1 MLKPVELYE
10 QQIIALSS
18 GQFASTADIWRMFTA
33 TKEGDL
39 NTVRQL
45 VLNCSGLAT
54 YEYNY
59 TPPIHFAVREGHL
72 NIVEFLL
79 DYWSDPAYRTYSFRD
94 SLLTMALDRQFDS
107 IADLLRNRLY
117 QDFSIRDNLDQILA
131 AASEGDLDQLKL
143 LIGGRADLIN
153 SANETGET
161 ALHKAVEAGHLDIIT
176 FLLDRGANVDAVRT
190 DGIRPINC
198 AMKTRN
204 RTEMNAGFLAGLLY
218 ANGAEY
224 NIYIAAFLG
233 DAEYVRN
240 ALSKD
245 PSLANFEDSSHAR
258 PITAATVRN
267 DIEMVQLLL
276 NSGADPSLPEN
287 GAPLG
292 QSLWHAVYQKNYE
305 LAQLLLENGA
315 NPNTAPES
323 SGSALFQARGDQL
336 LTKLLLEYGAEDIS
350 GDINEFQNYVGDNS
364 LDQVSQILSANPQMD
379 LDKSFCFEGILAG
392 PANNGNKEMLDL
404 LLSYGARVPKISK
417 WGRYYYFKHYEI
429 AKHLLERGMDA
440 NHMNWHQ
447 TTLLHDMA
455 HEGEIE
461 KAELLIEHGA
471 DINAVDEE
479 YNSTPLGI
487 ASRWGNSEMVTF
499 LLKSGADPNAA
510 GAKWATPLAWSRL
523 KSHEEIENKLLSH
536 GAAG

>member
-161 ALHKAVEAGHLDIIT
+161 ALHRAVEAGHLGIIT

-190 DGIRPINC
+190 DGI
-198 AMKTRN
+198 
-204 RTEMNAGFLAGLLY
+204 
-218 ANGAEY
+218 
-224 NIYIAAFLG
+224 
-233 DAEYVRN
+233 
-240 ALSKD
+240 
-245 PSLANFEDSSHAR
+245 
-258 PITAATVRN
+258 
-267 DIEMVQLLL
+267 
-276 NSGADPSLPEN
+276 
-287 GAPLG
+287 
-292 QSLWHAVYQKNYE
+292 
-305 LAQLLLENGA
+305 
-315 NPNTAPES
+315 
-323 SGSALFQARGDQL
+323 
-336 LTKLLLEYGAEDIS
+336 
-350 GDINEFQNYVGDNS
+350 
-364 LDQVSQILSANPQMD
+364 
-379 LDKSFCFEGILAG
+379 
-392 PANNGNKEMLDL
+392 
-404 LLSYGARVPKISK
+404 
-417 WGRYYYFKHYEI
+417 
-429 AKHLLERGMDA
+429 
-440 NHMNWHQ
+440 
-447 TTLLHDMA
+447 
-455 HEGEIE
+455 
-461 KAELLIEHGA
+461 
-471 DINAVDEE
+471 
-479 YNSTPLGI
+479 
-487 ASRWGNSEMVTF
+487 
-499 LLKSGADPNAA
+499 
-510 GAKWATPLAWSRL
+510 
-523 KSHEEIENKLLSH
+523 
-536 GAAG
+536 